1 MLDASGGVG
10 FEGVSAGS
18 GCRAVVMTASW
29 GGLNVEL
36 SLGGASPP
44 GSEGDVSNTPV
55 AESVDFVNM
64 VESPPAR
71 NFATRSNV
79 QAPVRRRSSLQNQST
94 GFAPRS
100 QNVAPSTGT
109 ATASLEALEAIMR
122 IPPHA
127 RPALRRQDAR
137 SGWSIHFGAE
147 TLCTTV
153 P

>member
-18 GCRAVVMTASW
+18 GCCAVVMTASW

-127 RPALRRQDAR
+127 RPALGRQDAR